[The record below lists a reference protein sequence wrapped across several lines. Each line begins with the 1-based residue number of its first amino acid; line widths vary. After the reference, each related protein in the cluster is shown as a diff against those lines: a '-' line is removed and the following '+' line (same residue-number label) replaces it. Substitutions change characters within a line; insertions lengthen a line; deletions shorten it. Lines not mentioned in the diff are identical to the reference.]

1 MSIFSP
7 EIIDFSIKV
16 GGPILAAVVA
26 ASLAAKFAVDRFYKE
41 KWWEKRLES
50 FTETIEISYRLMKSD
65 DYFLEIESA
74 KINLQSKNFNRH
86 KSEVEKQ
93 LSEQYWVD
101 LQEIERIS
109 QLSEFTLTTKA
120 AEIISDFLSER
131 KRIREAFD
139 EDSITSFDASDKDL
153 SASKTLLSRLV
164 SEAKKELR
172 VK

>member
-1 MSIFSP
+1 MSIFTP
-7 EIIDFSIKV
+7 EIIDFSTKV
-16 GGPILAAVVA
+16 GGPILTAVVA
-26 ASLAAKFAVDRFYKE
+26 ASLAAKFAVGRFYKE

-65 DYFLEIESA
+65 DYFLEVESE
-74 KINLQSKNFNRH
+74 KSNLQSKDFNRH
-86 KSEVEKQ
+86 KPEVEKQ
-93 LSEQYWVD
+93 LSDQYWVD

-120 AEIISDFLSER
+120 SEIISDFLSER

-139 EDSITSFDASDKDL
+139 EDSITSFDACNYDF
-153 SASKTLLSRLV
+153 SASKKLLSSLV

-172 VK
+172 VR